1 MLDAIAGAD
10 ALIWIAICVKALVYA
25 TSLTAA
31 GSVLSYVSLRP
42 LPAVE
47 RGWLVRLA
55 VFCALAAAVLSV
67 ARLPLRA
74 SFLMG
79 GTWEGAFDPMILT
92 MVAQSPLGTSI
103 ALRLLGLALVLALLI
118 PARIGTALSVIGAV
132 LVAASF
138 AFRGHALAEPRIVLG
153 LLITLHIVTVAFW
166 IGAFAPLYRLAGTDR
181 ATAGM
186 LAHRFGQSAV
196 WFVGV
201 IAVSGVVTLWLLTG
215 NPLTAI
221 TTAYGQLFILKIG
234 SFTALL
240 GLAAWNKLLLTPALL
255 RQDHDA
261 AVKLR
266 RSIAIEA
273 VLVALILLTTASL
286 TTVTAP
292 AGI

>member
-10 ALIWIAICVKALVYA
+10 ALVWIAICVKALVYA

-103 ALRLLGLALVLALLI
+103 APVSYTHL
-118 PARIGTALSVIGAV
+118 
-132 LVAASF
+132 
-138 AFRGHALAEPRIVLG
+138 
-153 LLITLHIVTVAFW
+153 TL
-166 IGAFAPLYRLAGTDR
+166 P
-181 ATAGM
+181 
-186 LAHRFGQSAV
+186 
-196 WFVGV
+196 
-201 IAVSGVVTLWLLTG
+201 
-215 NPLTAI
+215 
-221 TTAYGQLFILKIG
+221 TTPY
-234 SFTALL
+234 
-240 GLAAWNKLLLTPALL
+240 
-255 RQDHDA
+255 
-261 AVKLR
+261 V
-266 RSIAIEA
+266 
-273 VLVALILLTTASL
+273 
-286 TTVTAP
+286 
-292 AGI
+292 